1 MSLSD
6 NASLEKTRWE
16 DVERSSDIM
25 SDDDAQLKSM
35 GKTAQLKRLE
45 SSGIIL
51 QETELT
57 SPFLLESIISG
68 HVRASTTNS
77 IPVAGERG
85 SNSGPSQCAR
95 TRS

>member
-16 DVERSSDIM
+16 DVERSSDIV

-45 SSGIIL
+45 SSRIIL
-51 QETELT
+51 QETET
-57 SPFLLESIISG
+57 D
-68 HVRASTTNS
+68 
-77 IPVAGERG
+77 
-85 SNSGPSQCAR
+85 
-95 TRS
+95 

>member
-16 DVERSSDIM
+16 DVERSSDIV

-35 GKTAQLKRLE
+35 GKTAQLKRLD
-45 SSGIIL
+45 SRCIIL
-51 QETELT
+51 LETQLT
-57 SPFLLESIISG
+57 SRFLLESIISG
-68 HVRASTTNS
+68 RVSASTANS
-77 IPVAGERG
+77 IPVTGERD
-85 SNSGPSQCAR
+85 SNSRSSQCAP